1 MARGS
6 PSLILPSFCYNILLF
21 LSFLSDD
28 LSQAVSNVGAFCQVV
43 VLLVAG
49 DNEMR
54 ALPLKVWCDDTGIT
68 ISVKTF

>member
-6 PSLILPSFCYNILLF
+6 PSLILSSFCFNILLF

-43 VLLVAG
+43 VLLVAV
-49 DNEMR
+49 DNEM
-54 ALPLKVWCDDTGIT
+54 
-68 ISVKTF
+68 